1 MQAKCN
7 LKWNANVAMQCE
19 TSRSKIHG
27 FRSHAT
33 WFGHASLIYNMCSM
47 CKAWLSPTI
56 GPIRRI
62 QEELDLHEPNG
73 LHGLQMLFS
82 WVKEDTKIWW
92 VCPGPI
98 V

>member
-1 MQAKCN
+1 
-7 LKWNANVAMQCE
+7 
-19 TSRSKIHG
+19 
-27 FRSHAT
+27 
-33 WFGHASLIYNMCSM
+33 M

-82 WVKEDTKIWW
+82 WVKEDTKI
-92 VCPGPI
+92 
-98 V
+98 